1 MRKLLK
7 EVSFMSTKNNIK
19 IRYLVFTAVFS
30 AISVVLM
37 YLEISIPIVPS
48 FIKFDFS
55 DLPALICSFAF
66 GPLYGVLVCLLKNLL
81 HLFAS
86 QSAFIGELANFLMGS
101 IFALAAGTFYKF
113 HKTRGGAV
121 MSSVIASF
129 SMGILSLP
137 INYFVIYPL
146 YYKVLGLP
154 QEAILG
160 MYKALVPSVNS
171 IFGALCLFNLPFT
184 ICKGLIV
191 SLIAFFIY
199 KPLSP
204 LLKYGRKNKPAEV

>member
-1 MRKLLK
+1 
-7 EVSFMSTKNNIK
+7 MSTKSNIK
-19 IRYLVFTAVFS
+19 IRYLVFTALFS

-86 QSAFIGELANFLMGS
+86 QTAGVGELANFAMGA
-101 IFALAAGTFYKF
+101 IFAFTAGTVYKF
-113 HKTRGGAV
+113 NKTRKGAV
-121 MSSVIASF
+121 ISSVSAALA
-129 SMGILSLP
+129 MGILSLP
-137 INYFVIYPL
+137 LNYFLIYPL
-146 YYKVLGLP
+146 YYKLGMAK
-154 QEAILG
+154 EAILG
-160 MYKALVPSVNS
+160 MYKAILPSVDG
-171 IFGALCLFNLPFT
+171 IFSALCVFNLPFT
-184 ICKGLIV
+184 VVKGLIV
-191 SLIAFFIY
+191 ALIAFLIY

-204 LLKYGRKNKPAEV
+204 ILKYGRRQKIQ

>member
-1 MRKLLK
+1 
-7 EVSFMSTKNNIK
+7 MSTKSNIK
-19 IRYLVFTAVFS
+19 IRYLVFTALFS

-86 QSAFIGELANFLMGS
+86 QTAGVGELANFVMGA
-101 IFALAAGTFYKF
+101 IFAFTAGTVYKF
-113 HKTRGGAV
+113 NKTRKGAV
-121 MSSVIASF
+121 ISSVSAAF
-129 SMGILSLP
+129 AMGILSLP
-137 INYFVIYPL
+137 LNYFLIYPL
-146 YYKVLGLP
+146 YYKLGMAK
-154 QEAILG
+154 EAILG
-160 MYKALVPSVNS
+160 MYKAILPSVDG
-171 IFGALCLFNLPFT
+171 IFSALCVFNLPFT
-184 ICKGLIV
+184 VVKGLIV
-191 SLIAFFIY
+191 ALIAFLIY

-204 LLKYGRKNKPAEV
+204 ILKDGRRQKIQ

>member
-1 MRKLLK
+1 
-7 EVSFMSTKNNIK
+7 MSTKSNIK
-19 IRYLVFTAVFS
+19 IRYLVFTALFS

-86 QSAFIGELANFLMGS
+86 QTAGVGELANFAMGA
-101 IFALAAGTFYKF
+101 IFAFTAGTVYKF
-113 HKTRGGAV
+113 NKTRKGAV
-121 MSSVIASF
+121 ISSVSAALA
-129 SMGILSLP
+129 MGIISLP
-137 INYFVIYPL
+137 LNYFLIYPL
-146 YYKVLGLP
+146 YYKLGMAK
-154 QEAILG
+154 EAILG
-160 MYKALVPSVNS
+160 MYKAILPSVDG
-171 IFGALCLFNLPFT
+171 IFSALCVFNLPFT
-184 ICKGLIV
+184 VVKGLIV
-191 SLIAFFIY
+191 ALIAFLIY

-204 LLKYGRKNKPAEV
+204 ILKDGRRQKIQ

>member
-1 MRKLLK
+1 
-7 EVSFMSTKNNIK
+7 MSTKSNIK
-19 IRYLVFTAVFS
+19 IRYLVFTALFS

-86 QSAFIGELANFLMGS
+86 QTAGVGELANFVMGA
-101 IFALAAGTFYKF
+101 IFAFTAGTVYKF
-113 HKTRGGAV
+113 NKTRKGAV
-121 MSSVIASF
+121 ISSVSAAF

-137 INYFVIYPL
+137 LNYFLIYPL
-146 YYKVLGLP
+146 YYKLGMAK
-154 QEAILG
+154 EAILG
-160 MYKALVPSVNS
+160 MYKAILPSVDG
-171 IFGALCLFNLPFT
+171 IFSALCVFNLPFT
-184 ICKGLIV
+184 VVKGLIV
-191 SLIAFFIY
+191 ALIAFLIY

-204 LLKYGRKNKPAEV
+204 ILKDGRRQKIQ

>member
-1 MRKLLK
+1 MK
-7 EVSFMSTKNNIK
+7 EVSKLSTKNNIK
-19 IRYLVFTAVFS
+19 VRYLVFTADFS

-55 DLPALICSFAF
+55 DLPALVCSFAF

-86 QSAFIGELANFLMGS
+86 QTAGVGELANFIMGA
-101 IFALAAGTFYKF
+101 IFAFTAGTIYKY

-121 MSSVIASF
+121 ISSVSAAF
-129 SMGILSLP
+129 AMGILSVPFNNFL
-137 INYFVIYPL
+137 IYPL
-146 YYKVLGLP
+146 YYKLGLAK
-154 QEAILG
+154 EAILG
-160 MYKALVPSVNS
+160 MYKAILPSVDS
-171 IFGALCLFNLPFT
+171 IFAALCVFNLPFT

-204 LLKYGRKNKPAEV
+204 ILKYGRHKENA

>member
-1 MRKLLK
+1 
-7 EVSFMSTKNNIK
+7 MSTKSNIK
-19 IRYLVFTAVFS
+19 IRYLVFTALFS

-66 GPLYGVLVCLLKNLL
+66 GPLYGVMVCLLKNLL

-86 QSAFIGELANFLMGS
+86 QTAGVGELANFAMGA
-101 IFALAAGTFYKF
+101 IFAFTAGTVYKF
-113 HKTRGGAV
+113 NKTRKGAV
-121 MSSVIASF
+121 ISSVSAAF

-137 INYFVIYPL
+137 LNYFLIYPL
-146 YYKVLGLP
+146 YYKLGMAK
-154 QEAILG
+154 EAILG
-160 MYKALVPSVNS
+160 MYKAILPSVDG
-171 IFGALCLFNLPFT
+171 IFSALCVFNLPFT
-184 ICKGLIV
+184 VVKGLIV
-191 SLIAFFIY
+191 ALIAFLIY

-204 LLKYGRKNKPAEV
+204 ILKDGRRQKIQ

>member
-1 MRKLLK
+1 
-7 EVSFMSTKNNIK
+7 MSTKSNIK
-19 IRYLVFTAVFS
+19 IRYLVFTALFS

-86 QSAFIGELANFLMGS
+86 QTAGVGELANFAMGA
-101 IFALAAGTFYKF
+101 IFAFTAGTVYKF
-113 HKTRGGAV
+113 NKTRKGAV
-121 MSSVIASF
+121 VSSASAAF
-129 SMGILSLP
+129 AMGILSLP
-137 INYFVIYPL
+137 LNYFLIYPL
-146 YYKVLGLP
+146 YYKLGMAK
-154 QEAILG
+154 EAILG
-160 MYKALVPSVNS
+160 MYKAILPSVDG
-171 IFGALCLFNLPFT
+171 IFSALCVFNLPFT
-184 ICKGLIV
+184 VVKGLIV
-191 SLIAFFIY
+191 ALIAFLIY

-204 LLKYGRKNKPAEV
+204 ILKYGRRQKIQ

>member
-1 MRKLLK
+1 
-7 EVSFMSTKNNIK
+7 MSTKSNIK
-19 IRYLVFTAVFS
+19 IRYLVFTALFS

-86 QSAFIGELANFLMGS
+86 QTAGVGELANFAMGA
-101 IFALAAGTFYKF
+101 IFAFTAGTVYKF
-113 HKTRGGAV
+113 NKTRKGAV
-121 MSSVIASF
+121 ISSASAAF
-129 SMGILSLP
+129 AMGILSLP
-137 INYFVIYPL
+137 LNYFLIYPL
-146 YYKVLGLP
+146 YYKLGMAK
-154 QEAILG
+154 EAILG
-160 MYKALVPSVNS
+160 MYKAILPSVDG
-171 IFGALCLFNLPFT
+171 IFSALCVFNLPFT
-184 ICKGLIV
+184 VVKGMIV
-191 SLIAFFIY
+191 ALIAFLIY

-204 LLKYGRKNKPAEV
+204 ILKDGRRQKIQ

>member
-1 MRKLLK
+1 
-7 EVSFMSTKNNIK
+7 MSTKSNIK
-19 IRYLVFTAVFS
+19 IRYLVFTALFS

-86 QSAFIGELANFLMGS
+86 QTAGVGELANFAMGA
-101 IFALAAGTFYKF
+101 IFAFTAGTVYKF
-113 HKTRGGAV
+113 NKTRKGAV
-121 MSSVIASF
+121 VSSVSAAF
-129 SMGILSLP
+129 AMGILSLP
-137 INYFVIYPL
+137 LNYFLIYPL
-146 YYKVLGLP
+146 YYKLGMAK
-154 QEAILG
+154 EAILG
-160 MYKALVPSVNS
+160 MYKAILPSVDG
-171 IFGALCLFNLPFT
+171 IFSALCVFNLPFT
-184 ICKGLIV
+184 VVKGLIV
-191 SLIAFFIY
+191 ALIAFLIY

-204 LLKYGRKNKPAEV
+204 ILKYGRRQKIQ

>member
-1 MRKLLK
+1 
-7 EVSFMSTKNNIK
+7 MSTKSNIK
-19 IRYLVFTAVFS
+19 IRYLVFTALFS

-86 QSAFIGELANFLMGS
+86 QTAGVGELANFAMGA
-101 IFALAAGTFYKF
+101 IFAFTAGTVYKF
-113 HKTRGGAV
+113 NKTRKGAV
-121 MSSVIASF
+121 VSSVSAAF
-129 SMGILSLP
+129 AMGILSLP
-137 INYFVIYPL
+137 LNYFLIYPL
-146 YYKVLGLP
+146 YYKLGMAK
-154 QEAILG
+154 EAILG
-160 MYKALVPSVNS
+160 MYKAILPSVDG
-171 IFGALCLFNLPFT
+171 IFSALCVFNLPFT
-184 ICKGLIV
+184 VVKGLIV
-191 SLIAFFIY
+191 ALIAFLIY

-204 LLKYGRKNKPAEV
+204 ILKDGRRQKIQ

>member
-1 MRKLLK
+1 
-7 EVSFMSTKNNIK
+7 MSTKSNIK
-19 IRYLVFTAVFS
+19 IRYLVFTALFS

-86 QSAFIGELANFLMGS
+86 QTAGVGELANFVMGA
-101 IFALAAGTFYKF
+101 IFAFTAGTVYKF
-113 HKTRGGAV
+113 NKTRKGAV
-121 MSSVIASF
+121 ISSASAALA
-129 SMGILSLP
+129 MGILSLP
-137 INYFVIYPL
+137 LNYFLIYPL
-146 YYKVLGLP
+146 YYKLGMAK
-154 QEAILG
+154 EAILG
-160 MYKALVPSVNS
+160 MYKAILPSVDG
-171 IFGALCLFNLPFT
+171 IFSALCVFNLPFT
-184 ICKGLIV
+184 VVKGLIV
-191 SLIAFFIY
+191 ALIAFLIY

-204 LLKYGRKNKPAEV
+204 ILKDGRRQKIQ

>member
-1 MRKLLK
+1 
-7 EVSFMSTKNNIK
+7 MSTKSNIK
-19 IRYLVFTAVFS
+19 IRYLVFTALFS

-86 QSAFIGELANFLMGS
+86 QTAGVGELANFAMGA
-101 IFALAAGTFYKF
+101 IFAFTAGTVYKF
-113 HKTRGGAV
+113 NKTRKGAV
-121 MSSVIASF
+121 VSSVSAAF
-129 SMGILSLP
+129 AMGILSLP
-137 INYFVIYPL
+137 LNYFLIYPL
-146 YYKVLGLP
+146 YYKLGMAK
-154 QEAILG
+154 EAILG
-160 MYKALVPSVNS
+160 MYKAILPSVDG
-171 IFGALCLFNLPFT
+171 IFSALCVFNLPFT
-184 ICKGLIV
+184 VVKGLIV
-191 SLIAFFIY
+191 ALIAFLIY

-204 LLKYGRKNKPAEV
+204 ILKYGRRQKIK

>member
-1 MRKLLK
+1 
-7 EVSFMSTKNNIK
+7 MSTKSNIK
-19 IRYLVFTAVFS
+19 IRYLVFTALFS

-86 QSAFIGELANFLMGS
+86 QTAGVGELANFAMGA
-101 IFALAAGTFYKF
+101 IFAFTAGTVYKF
-113 HKTRGGAV
+113 NKTRKGAV
-121 MSSVIASF
+121 ISSVSAALA
-129 SMGILSLP
+129 MGILSLP
-137 INYFVIYPL
+137 LNYFLIYPL
-146 YYKVLGLP
+146 YYKLGMAK
-154 QEAILG
+154 EAILG
-160 MYKALVPSVNS
+160 MYKAILPSVDG
-171 IFGALCLFNLPFT
+171 IFSALCVFNLPFT
-184 ICKGLIV
+184 VVKGLIV
-191 SLIAFFIY
+191 ALIAFLIY

-204 LLKYGRKNKPAEV
+204 ILKDGRRQKIQ